1 MQHARLLAAVVLATL
16 GSTIVACDDD
26 DLTDIDEEATFTA
39 ALTPDL
45 SVNPLGSPTGAGS
58 ATIELDDEDFG
69 VVITISSPLTS
80 RVTGARIH
88 APATVTGAAPVVFDF
103 TPQMSAAINAGATSG
118 TILNAEYDLGDMV
131 PSSNGEL
138 RVNAQTLVDMLNN
151 GTAYISVSTSD
162 NPLGEL
168 RGQVVRR

>member
-26 DLTDIDEEATFTA
+26 DLTDIEDEATYTA
-39 ALTPDL
+39 SLAPDL
-45 SVNPLGSPTGAGS
+45 SVNPLGTPTATGS
-58 ATIELDDEDFG
+58 ATIELDEEDFR
-69 VVITISSPLTS
+69 VVITINGPLTS

-88 APATVTGAAPVVFDF
+88 GPATLTGAAPVVFDL
-103 TPQMSAAINAGATSG
+103 TPRMSSAINAGATTG
-118 TILNAEYDLGDMV
+118 TIVNAEYDLEEMA
-131 PSSNGEL
+131 PTSNGEL
-138 RVNAQTLVDMLNN
+138 RVDAQTLVDMLNN
-151 GTAYISVSTSD
+151 GTAYVSVSTSD